1 MNSQAILRVEGLG
14 HKFGDFQVLQG
25 IDLEVN
31 VGGITALIGP
41 NGAGKTTFYNLV
53 SGMFKPTEGR
63 IFFKGV
69 DITPLDAHQIVNLG
83 LARSFQ
89 ITNIFPELTV
99 LENILIPL
107 IMHNNKTFSFF
118 RSLNKDLSLQRKAR
132 EILSTLGLHEYAHK
146 KASELAYGDK
156 RLIEIGIV
164 LAREPEM
171 ILLDEP
177 TAGMNPEETEKM
189 IQMINHLASTLKT
202 TFFITEHDMKVVFS
216 VSSYIYVLHQGRLLA
231 QGSPQHIRENA
242 KVRKAYL
249 GGNTHAKH

>member
-1 MNSQAILRVEGLG
+1 MNTQAILKVEGLG
-14 HKFGDFQVLQG
+14 HRFGDFRVFDN
-25 IDLEVN
+25 INLEVKK
-31 VGGITALIGP
+31 GGITALIGP

-53 SGMFKPTEGR
+53 SGMFKPTEGK
-63 IFFKGV
+63 IFFKGT
-69 DITPLDAHQIVNLG
+69 DITGLDAHQIVDLG

-107 IMHNNKTFSFF
+107 IMHTKKAFSFL
-118 RSLNKDLSLQRKAR
+118 RALKKEVHLQNKAR
-132 EILSTLGLHEYAHK
+132 EVLSTLGLEEFANK

-177 TAGMNPEETEKM
+177 TAGMNPAETEKM
-189 IQMINHLASTLKT
+189 IQMINHLASTLET
-202 TFFITEHDMKVVFS
+202 TFFITEHDMNVVFS

-231 QGSPQHIRENA
+231 QGTPEQIREND
-242 KVRKAYL
+242 KVKEAYL
-249 GGNTHAKH
+249 GGGAHA